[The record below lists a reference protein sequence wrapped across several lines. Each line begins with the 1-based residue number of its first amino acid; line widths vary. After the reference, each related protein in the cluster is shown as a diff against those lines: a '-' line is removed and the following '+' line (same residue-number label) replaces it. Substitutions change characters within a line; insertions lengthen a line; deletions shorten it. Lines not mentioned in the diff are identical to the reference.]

1 LTYGNFLNRIQ
12 AADAKTVET
21 LALFSQGVELSTALS
36 YDSNLMD
43 ARQAACYRGLYSAN
57 VEDRSKQVFDEA
69 ESSLVARLVIEDAAV
84 SILLELEP
92 LQFVFEPVST
102 MFITQI
108 KVVSA

>member
-1 LTYGNFLNRIQ
+1 
-12 AADAKTVET
+12 
-21 LALFSQGVELSTALS
+21 
-36 YDSNLMD
+36 MD

-69 ESSLVARLVIEDAAV
+69 ESSLVAVRLVIEDEV